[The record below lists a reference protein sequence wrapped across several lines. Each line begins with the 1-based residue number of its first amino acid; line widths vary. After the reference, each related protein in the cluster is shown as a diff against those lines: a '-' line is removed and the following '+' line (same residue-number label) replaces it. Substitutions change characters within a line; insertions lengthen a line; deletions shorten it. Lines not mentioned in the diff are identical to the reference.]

1 MTMSEVSSEIFENSK
16 KLFKESSNIIF
27 YIKML
32 ILFCIYL
39 FSNYIFD
46 RIDHED
52 LLRTFHDDPDIT
64 IKLPNNTTFKMIITL
79 LMVVT
84 SHWVYKNLLKPI
96 VYPKD

>member
-64 IKLPNNTTFKMIITL
+64 IKLPNNTTFKIIITL
-79 LMVVT
+79 LMVIT

>member
-1 MTMSEVSSEIFENSK
+1 MSEVSSEIFENSK

-27 YIKML
+27 YLKMF

-64 IKLPNNTTFKMIITL
+64 IKLPNNTTFKIIITL
-79 LMVVT
+79 LMIIT
-84 SHWVYKNLLKPI
+84 SHWVYKYLLKPI

>member
-1 MTMSEVSSEIFENSK
+1 MSEVSSEIFENSK

>member
-1 MTMSEVSSEIFENSK
+1 MTMSEESSEIFENSK

>member
-1 MTMSEVSSEIFENSK
+1 MSEVSSEIFENSK

-64 IKLPNNTTFKMIITL
+64 IKLPNNTTFKIIITL
-79 LMVVT
+79 LMVIT